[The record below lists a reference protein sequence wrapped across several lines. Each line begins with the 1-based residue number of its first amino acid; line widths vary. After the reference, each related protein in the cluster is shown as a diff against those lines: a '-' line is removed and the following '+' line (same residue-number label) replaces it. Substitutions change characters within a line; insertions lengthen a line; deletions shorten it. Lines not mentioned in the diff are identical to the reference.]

1 MNDEDLEIH
10 YWQLPENIFIS
21 LKDDFHKIFC
31 EIIQKKLNSKYK
43 NCFYTILKCPKWRAQ
58 RLFTK
63 STRFTLKDLEFL
75 REFSALSKEEVEQ
88 NVESIGTFEDGTIIK
103 NPKFPFYLNDLVYV
117 ASHLMFDG
125 SYRRKRGCYF
135 YSYENSLTEYHKK
148 RLSIFGEVPINL
160 IKEENQLYFSYTIGY
175 IASVVLEMKEFRS
188 TKCFLSDKLKDLCKD
203 YKLICDEIIKAMIVD
218 EGSIED
224 KIKIELSNERLV
236 KDICEVVRIY
246 YKIGKIT
253 SRTRIINFK
262 NNPKWTYTNTV
273 WKISFSASSFQELYN
288 SLSPL
293 PIIYKQ
299 ANLKFLSDIQ
309 NRPLNQRKKGE
320 TKMLIVKSLL
330 ESPKSIDELA
340 KELLVKQTTIRA
352 HLKGHPTYDSD
363 LINMGLVHK
372 VNEIILRRGG
382 FAKVCIYGA
391 KDIDK
396 AHKFLRKEGA

>member
-1 MNDEDLEIH
+1 
-10 YWQLPENIFIS
+10 
-21 LKDDFHKIFC
+21 
-31 EIIQKKLNSKYK
+31 
-43 NCFYTILKCPKWRAQ
+43 
-58 RLFTK
+58 
-63 STRFTLKDLEFL
+63 
-75 REFSALSKEEVEQ
+75 
-88 NVESIGTFEDGTIIK
+88 
-103 NPKFPFYLNDLVYV
+103 
-117 ASHLMFDG
+117 MFDG

-218 EGSIED
+218 EGSIE
-224 KIKIELSNERLV
+224 
-236 KDICEVVRIY
+236 
-246 YKIGKIT
+246 GKIT

-262 NNPKWTYTNTV
+262 NNPKWTYTNTI